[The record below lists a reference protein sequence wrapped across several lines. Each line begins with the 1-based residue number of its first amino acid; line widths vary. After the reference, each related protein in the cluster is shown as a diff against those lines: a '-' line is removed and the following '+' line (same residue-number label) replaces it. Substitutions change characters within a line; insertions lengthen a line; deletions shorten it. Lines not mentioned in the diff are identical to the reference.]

1 MTTSHADARPLT
13 AVDTLTPA
21 AGDVVDV
28 LEGEVLVF
36 SLSPDGR
43 RTPLCT
49 VAAGSVVVG
58 CSPAA
63 EGETLLVT
71 GLPGTQVRT
80 TTLDS
85 GQNHVGQLQ
94 EWVDVLGSALTQ
106 GRWPGNLITIASAGS
121 MLAPGENVGPQREDD
136 RYVWVRVTAGSAELC
151 GMEGAEIT
159 ADDPALPLPRGTW
172 LRSGLRCRIVEVEP
186 PADDAGWAQALE
198 LWGRLSVNAV
208 SVRQRVEDLD
218 AALERQNIDE
228 RSGAAINQG
237 VDLLTMAVGAKERPP
252 VIADKAQSEQLFA
265 AFMAARAAGLVVTD
279 EALLRAA
286 EDVENGRE
294 PAAAVAS
301 VANARARPV
310 TLEAGWHRREG
321 TPKFVQV
328 AQESSRDTV
337 PRALVWKRGWTLVD
351 STGEAVSVDDEIAE
365 RVSRKAIELLPVLP
379 ASPSTLRDLGRLALR
394 GSGRE
399 WVAVGLVTGLVA
411 MMTFFTPYLLG
422 QLPQLFATNASAT
435 AYAAIFIA
443 LLFIV
448 LAGAAWQ
455 AVRAL
460 ALLRARSRTLAVA
473 SGAVWDRIMRL
484 PAPWHATR
492 KLGNRLNQASSAN
505 FASAAFPDETLIR
518 LLDTAAILGA
528 LLAIATTGPALLV
541 TLLLVFALQAA
552 IIVGFL
558 KSTVSRAS
566 DRITA
571 SAEASGRLIEI
582 LSAIPRLRVSG
593 AESRAFLRWAE
604 LQAKFAR
611 ADLSLRRLTMVQ
623 GVVIAVWPV
632 FTLLVIIT
640 VIGLTGGTF
649 GQFITAQTAA
659 TAGTVAISAL
669 AMSGGAAVVAR
680 QSILKTTPTLEA
692 VPEGGGEGAQPGTL
706 SGGIEVRD
714 IVFRYAP
721 DLPPVL
727 DKVSLT
733 VNPGEQVAIVGPSGC
748 GKTTL
753 MRIILGLETAESGV
767 MLIDGRDLTGLDR
780 PAVRRQIGSVLQS
793 AALLPASI
801 RENVSMGRPLTQD
814 QIWEALDA
822 AFVGND
828 VRQLAMGLDTP
839 VSDGGGTLSGG
850 QRQRILIARALAG
863 RPRVLVL
870 DEATSAL
877 DNVTQAGIVSAL
889 DQLNITRLVVAHRL
903 STIRHADRIFVLEDG
918 HLVDQGTYDELV
930 SRPGP
935 FRELASRQET

>member
-1 MTTSHADARPLT
+1 MTTEAAVRPLT
-13 AVDTLTPA
+13 AVDTLSP
-21 AGDVVDV
+21 GVGEVIVV

-36 SLSPDGR
+36 ALGTDGR

-49 VAAGSVVVG
+49 VAAGDVVAG
-58 CSPAA
+58 CAAPAD
-63 EGETLLVT
+63 GESLLVT
-71 GLPGTQVRT
+71 GLPGTRVRMT
-80 TTLDS
+80 SLSDGNVTDDS
-85 GQNHVGQLQ
+85 LGN
-94 EWVDVLGSALTQ
+94 WVALLGSALTR
-106 GRWPGNLITIASAGS
+106 GRWPGTLIPIAKAGS
-121 MLAPGENVGPQREDD
+121 MLAPGEIVGPPRDEELM
-136 RYVWVRVTAGSAELC
+136 VWVRITAGTADLC
-151 GMEGAEIT
+151 GMEGATI
-159 ADDPALPLPRGTW
+159 DVNDPAFPLPRGTW
-172 LRSGLRCRIVEVEP
+172 LRAGLRCRIVE
-186 PADDAGWAQALE
+186 ADNVSDKAEWASALD
-198 LWGRLSVNAV
+198 LWGRLAVNAV
-208 SVRQRVEDLD
+208 SVRRQQQDL
-218 AALERQNIDE
+218 ALALERQTIDE
-228 RSGAAINQG
+228 RSGAAVYKG
-237 VDLLTMAVGAKERPP
+237 VDLLTTAVGAQERPP
-252 VIADKAQSEQLFA
+252 IVADAAQSEQLFV
-265 AFMAARAAGLVVTD
+265 AFTAARAAGLVLTD

-286 EDVENGRE
+286 EDVDNGRD
-294 PAAAVAS
+294 PAAAVAA
-301 VANARARPV
+301 VANARARPI

-321 TPKFVQV
+321 TPKYVQV
-328 AQESSRDTV
+328 AQENSRETS
-337 PRALVWKRGWTLVD
+337 PRALVWRRGWTLID
-351 STGEAVSVDDEIAE
+351 SQGHTETVDDAVAD
-365 RVSRKAIELLPVLP
+365 RVVRKGVEFLPVLP
-379 ASPSTLRDLGRLALR
+379 TEPSTLRQLIDLALR

-399 WVAVGLVTGLVA
+399 WVAVFGVTGLVA

-422 QLPQLFATNASAT
+422 QLPTLFSTSAPNS

-443 LLFIV
+443 LLLIV

-460 ALLRARSRTLAVA
+460 ALLRARSRTVAVA

-484 PAPWHATR
+484 PARWHGAR
-492 KLGNRLNQASSAN
+492 KLGDRLNQASSAN
-505 FASAAFPDETLIR
+505 MASAAFPDETLIR

-541 TLLLVFALQAA
+541 ALLAVFALQTL
-552 IIVGFL
+552 IILLFL
-558 KSTVSRAS
+558 RATVSRAS
-566 DRITA
+566 NRITA

-582 LSAIPRLRVSG
+582 LRAIPRLRVSG

-611 ADLSLRRLTMVQ
+611 ADLDLRKLSMVQ
-623 GVVIAVWPV
+623 GVVIAAWPV

-640 VIGLTGGTF
+640 VIGITGGTF

-669 AMSGGAAVVAR
+669 ALSGGAAVVAR
-680 QSILKTTPTLEA
+680 QSILKTVPTLEA
-692 VPEGGGEGAQPGTL
+692 EPEGGGEGAQPGLL

-714 IVFRYAP
+714 IVFRYGP

-733 VNPGEQVAIVGPSGC
+733 VKPGEQVAIVGPSGC

-767 MLIDGRDLTGLDR
+767 LLIDGRDLSGLDR

-793 AALLPASI
+793 AVLLPASI

-822 AFVGND
+822 AFVGQD
-828 VRQLAMGLDTP
+828 VRKLAMGLDTP
-839 VSDGGGTLSGG
+839 VTDGGGTLSGG

-877 DNVTQAGIVSAL
+877 DNVTQAGIVAAL
-889 DQLNITRLVVAHRL
+889 DQLNITRIVVAHRL
-903 STIRHADRIFVLEDG
+903 STIRHADRIFVLDGG
-918 HLVDQGTYDELV
+918 HLLDEGTYDELM

-935 FRELASRQET
+935 FRELAVRQET

>member
-1 MTTSHADARPLT
+1 MTTEAAVRPLT
-13 AVDTLTPA
+13 AVDTLSP
-21 AGDVVDV
+21 GVGEVIVV

-36 SLSPDGR
+36 ALGTDGR

-49 VAAGSVVVG
+49 VAAGDVVAG
-58 CSPAA
+58 CAAPAD
-63 EGETLLVT
+63 GESLLVT
-71 GLPGTQVRT
+71 GLPGTRVRMT
-80 TTLDS
+80 SLSDS
-85 GQNHVGQLQ
+85 DVTVDSLGN
-94 EWVDVLGSALTQ
+94 WVALLGSALTR
-106 GRWPGNLITIASAGS
+106 GRWPGTLIPIAKAGS
-121 MLAPGENVGPQREDD
+121 MLAPGETVGPPRDEELM
-136 RYVWVRVTAGSAELC
+136 VWVRITAGTADLC
-151 GMEGAEIT
+151 GMEGATI
-159 ADDPALPLPRGTW
+159 DVNDPAFPLPRGTW
-172 LRSGLRCRIVEVEP
+172 LRAGLRCRIVE
-186 PADDAGWAQALE
+186 ADAVSDNAEWASTLD
-198 LWGRLSVNAV
+198 LWGRLAVNAV
-208 SVRQRVEDLD
+208 SVRRQQQDL
-218 AALERQNIDE
+218 ALALERQTIDE
-228 RSGAAINQG
+228 RSGAAVYKG
-237 VDLLTMAVGAKERPP
+237 VDLLTTAVGAQERPP
-252 VIADKAQSEQLFA
+252 IVADAAQSEQLFV
-265 AFMAARAAGLVVTD
+265 AFTAARAAGLVLTD

-286 EDVENGRE
+286 EDVDNGRD
-294 PAAAVAS
+294 PAAAVAA
-301 VANARARPV
+301 VANARARPI

-321 TPKFVQV
+321 TPKYVQV
-328 AQESSRDTV
+328 AQETSRETS
-337 PRALVWKRGWTLVD
+337 PRALVWRRGWTLID
-351 STGEAVSVDDEIAE
+351 SQGHTETVDDAVAE
-365 RVSRKAIELLPVLP
+365 RVVRRGVEFLPVLP
-379 ASPSTLRDLGRLALR
+379 TEPSTLRQLIDLSLR

-399 WVAVGLVTGLVA
+399 WVAVFGVTGLVA

-422 QLPQLFATNASAT
+422 QLPTLFSTSAPT
-435 AYAAIFIA
+435 SAYAAIFIA
-443 LLFIV
+443 LLLIV

-460 ALLRARSRTLAVA
+460 ALLRARSRTVAVA

-484 PAPWHATR
+484 PAPWHGAR
-492 KLGNRLNQASSAN
+492 NLGDRLNQASSAN
-505 FASAAFPDETLIR
+505 MASAAFPDETLIR

-541 TLLLVFALQAA
+541 ALLAVFALQTL
-552 IIVGFL
+552 IILLFL
-558 KSTVSRAS
+558 RATVSRAS
-566 DRITA
+566 NRITA

-582 LSAIPRLRVSG
+582 LRAIPRLRVSG

-611 ADLSLRRLTMVQ
+611 ADLDLRKLSMVQ
-623 GVVIAVWPV
+623 GVVIAAWPV

-640 VIGLTGGTF
+640 VIGITGGTF

-669 AMSGGAAVVAR
+669 ALSGGAAVVAR
-680 QSILKTTPTLEA
+680 QSILKTVPTLEA
-692 VPEGGGEGAQPGTL
+692 EPEGGGEGAQPGLL

-714 IVFRYAP
+714 IVFRYGP

-733 VNPGEQVAIVGPSGC
+733 VKPGEQVAIVGPSGC

-767 MLIDGRDLTGLDR
+767 LLIDGRDLSGLDR

-793 AALLPASI
+793 AVLLPASI

-822 AFVGND
+822 AFVGQD
-828 VRQLAMGLDTP
+828 VRKLAMGLDTP
-839 VSDGGGTLSGG
+839 VTDGGGTLSGG

-877 DNVTQAGIVSAL
+877 DNVTQAGIVAAL
-889 DQLNITRLVVAHRL
+889 DQLNITRIVVAHRL
-903 STIRHADRIFVLEDG
+903 STIRHADRIFVLDGG
-918 HLVDQGTYDELV
+918 HLLDEGTYDELM

-935 FRELASRQET
+935 FRELAVRQET

>member
-1 MTTSHADARPLT
+1 MGE
-13 AVDTLTPA
+13 VI
-21 AGDVVDV
+21 VV

-36 SLSPDGR
+36 ALGTDGR

-49 VAAGSVVVG
+49 VAAGDVVAG
-58 CSPAA
+58 CAAPAD
-63 EGETLLVT
+63 GESLLVT
-71 GLPGTQVRT
+71 GLPGTRVRMT
-80 TTLDS
+80 SLSDS
-85 GQNHVGQLQ
+85 DVTVDSLGN
-94 EWVDVLGSALTQ
+94 WVALLGSALTR
-106 GRWPGNLITIASAGS
+106 GRWPGTLIPIAKAGS
-121 MLAPGENVGPQREDD
+121 MLAPGETVGPPRDEELM
-136 RYVWVRVTAGSAELC
+136 VWVRITAGTADLC
-151 GMEGAEIT
+151 GMEGATI
-159 ADDPALPLPRGTW
+159 DVNDPAFPLPRGTW
-172 LRSGLRCRIVEVEP
+172 LRAGLRCRLVE
-186 PADDAGWAQALE
+186 ADAVSDNAEWASTLD
-198 LWGRLSVNAV
+198 LWGRLAVNAV
-208 SVRQRVEDLD
+208 SVRRQQQDL
-218 AALERQNIDE
+218 ALALERQTIDE
-228 RSGAAINQG
+228 RSGAAVYKG
-237 VDLLTMAVGAKERPP
+237 VDLLTTAVGAQERPP
-252 VIADKAQSEQLFA
+252 IVADAAQSEQLFV
-265 AFMAARAAGLVVTD
+265 AFTAARAAGLVLTD

-286 EDVENGRE
+286 EDVDNGRD
-294 PAAAVAS
+294 PAAAVAA
-301 VANARARPV
+301 VANARARPI

-321 TPKFVQV
+321 TPKYVQV
-328 AQESSRDTV
+328 AQETSRETS
-337 PRALVWKRGWTLVD
+337 PRALVWRRGWTLID
-351 STGEAVSVDDEIAE
+351 SQGHTETVDDAVAE
-365 RVSRKAIELLPVLP
+365 RVVRRGVEFLPVLP
-379 ASPSTLRDLGRLALR
+379 TEPSTLRQLIDLSLR

-399 WVAVGLVTGLVA
+399 WVAVFGVTGLVA

-422 QLPQLFATNASAT
+422 QLPTLFSTSAPT
-435 AYAAIFIA
+435 SAYAAIFIA
-443 LLFIV
+443 LLLIV

-460 ALLRARSRTLAVA
+460 ALLRARSRTVAVA

-484 PAPWHATR
+484 PAPWHGAR
-492 KLGNRLNQASSAN
+492 NLGDRLNQASSAN
-505 FASAAFPDETLIR
+505 MASAAFPDETLIR

-541 TLLLVFALQAA
+541 ALLAVFALQTL
-552 IIVGFL
+552 IILLFL
-558 KSTVSRAS
+558 RATVSRAS
-566 DRITA
+566 NRITA

-582 LSAIPRLRVSG
+582 LRAIPRLRVSG

-611 ADLSLRRLTMVQ
+611 ADLDLRKLSMVQ
-623 GVVIAVWPV
+623 GVVIAAWPV

-640 VIGLTGGTF
+640 VIGITGGTF

-669 AMSGGAAVVAR
+669 ALSGGAAVVAR
-680 QSILKTTPTLEA
+680 QSILKTVPTLEA
-692 VPEGGGEGAQPGTL
+692 EPEGGGEGAQPGLL

-714 IVFRYAP
+714 IVFRYGP

-733 VNPGEQVAIVGPSGC
+733 VKPGEQVAIVGPSGC

-767 MLIDGRDLTGLDR
+767 LLIDGRDLSGLDR

-793 AALLPASI
+793 AVLLPASI

-822 AFVGND
+822 AFVGQD
-828 VRQLAMGLDTP
+828 VRKLAMGLDTP
-839 VSDGGGTLSGG
+839 VTDGGGTLSGG

-877 DNVTQAGIVSAL
+877 DNVTQAGIVAAL
-889 DQLNITRLVVAHRL
+889 DQLNITRIVVAHRL
-903 STIRHADRIFVLEDG
+903 STIRHADRIFVLDGG
-918 HLVDQGTYDELV
+918 HLLDEGTYDELM

-935 FRELASRQET
+935 FRELALRQET